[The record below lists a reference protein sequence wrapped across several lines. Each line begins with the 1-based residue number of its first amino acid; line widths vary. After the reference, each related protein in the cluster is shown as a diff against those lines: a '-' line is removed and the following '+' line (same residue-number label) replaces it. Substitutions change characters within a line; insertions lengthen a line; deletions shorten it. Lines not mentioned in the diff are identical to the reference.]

1 MPRFRVSLPRW
12 AGLLRC
18 ALRKRSP
25 PGVYPQAVCY
35 PSRNSVSPAL
45 PADMTVGMLACGG
58 GACRVD
64 PRYHDV
70 LAVKVCALAWRALAA
85 AGRLRTLTAA
95 LRRGASVSGNPARF
109 RPEFAMS
116 LSSISSVDAVVSAAL
131 LVRDVDGQYR
141 PARADEVLQQAR
153 RVLSQRVRRGATM
166 SSPQAVKDYLRLE
179 IGVLEYE
186 VFCVLFLDAQH
197 RILALKQMFRGTV
210 TQTSVYPRE
219 VVKESLAMNAAAVI
233 LAHNHPSGAAEPSR
247 ADEFLT
253 QTLKTALAL
262 VDVRVLDHLVV
273 AGADVS
279 SFAER
284 GLL

>member
-1 MPRFRVSLPRW
+1 
-12 AGLLRC
+12 
-18 ALRKRSP
+18 
-25 PGVYPQAVCY
+25 
-35 PSRNSVSPAL
+35 
-45 PADMTVGMLACGG
+45 
-58 GACRVD
+58 
-64 PRYHDV
+64 
-70 LAVKVCALAWRALAA
+70 
-85 AGRLRTLTAA
+85 
-95 LRRGASVSGNPARF
+95 
-109 RPEFAMS
+109 MS
-116 LSSISSVDAVVSAAL
+116 SSSTSAVDAVASAAL

-166 SSPQAVKDYLRLE
+166 SSPQAVKDYLRVE
-179 IGVLEYE
+179 IGVLDHE

-197 RILALKQMFRGTV
+197 RVITLKQMFRGTV

-219 VVKESLAMNAAAVI
+219 VVKESLSLNAAAVV
-233 LAHNHPSGAAEPSR
+233 LAHNHPSGSAEPSR

-273 AGADVS
+273 AGADVC